1 MSPARISRAAFGLF
15 LAVAFAAPCRAQS
28 ENPAMDASSPA
39 TALAAALSA
48 ACRANQAEFPNY
60 LTAASAAAFRS
71 LPADQRDSFLQRF
84 SLTQDSGRALVST
97 STDGHAV
104 LRCQSPATTT
114 EFRFGEARAHDNLAF
129 IPVDVKDSQRINFGL
144 VREDG
149 AWRLISLG
157 LVLLDVPEL
166 AKQWSEKDSA
176 ARASAALAALHELAD
191 AVHSYQRAYGKLP
204 DSLAQMGPAADGQ
217 TSPDQA
223 NLINAQLAESG
234 IAAGY
239 QFRYRLSGAADAQ
252 ASDGTFEISATPA
265 PYGKSGLRSFFLDA
279 AGNLHAADKHGAMAL
294 ASDPE
299 MEAPFAA
306 SENPA
311 APTAHTP

>member
-1 MSPARISRAAFGLF
+1 MSRARISRAAFGLF
-15 LAVAFAAPCRAQS
+15 LAVAFAAPCRAQN
-28 ENPAMDASSPA
+28 ENPATDASSPS

-48 ACRANQAEFPNY
+48 ACRANQAEFANY
-60 LTAASAAAFRS
+60 LTAASAAAFRN
-71 LPADQRDSFLQRF
+71 LPADQRDSFLKRF
-84 SLTQDSGRALVST
+84 SLTEDSGRALVST

-104 LRCQSPATTT
+104 VRCQSPATTT
-114 EFRFGEARAHDNLAF
+114 EFHFGEARAHDNLAF

-176 ARASAALAALHELAD
+176 ARESAALAALHELAD
-191 AVHSYQRAYGKLP
+191 AIHSYQRAYGKLP
-204 DSLAQMGPAADGQ
+204 DSLAQMGPAAEGQ

-223 NLINAQLAESG
+223 NLINAQLAGSG
-234 IAAGY
+234 VAAGY
-239 QFRYRLSGAADAQ
+239 QFRYRLSGAP
-252 ASDGTFEISATPA
+252 ASDSTFEISATPA
-265 PYGKSGLRSFFLDA
+265 AYGKSGLRSFFLDA
-279 AGNLHAADKHGAMAL
+279 AGNLHAADKHGAMAS

-299 MEAPFAA
+299 MEAPSAA

-311 APTAHTP
+311 APTANTP